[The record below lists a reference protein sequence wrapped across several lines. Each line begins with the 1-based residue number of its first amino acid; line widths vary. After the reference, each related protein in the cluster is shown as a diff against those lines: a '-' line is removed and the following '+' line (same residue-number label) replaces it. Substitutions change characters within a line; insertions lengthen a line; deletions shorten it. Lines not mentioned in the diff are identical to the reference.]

1 MLIFKLVEFCFAN
14 CFLINIFLIYNVLLF
29 YIIKIWY
36 SYASFLFIK
45 FMNQEKLYLQIPL
58 LTKNILT
65 SFYIIKK
72 WYLIIDRSQISISST
87 NNSSN
92 GMEVLNQY

>member
-1 MLIFKLVEFCFAN
+1 
-14 CFLINIFLIYNVLLF
+14 
-29 YIIKIWY
+29 
-36 SYASFLFIK
+36 
-45 FMNQEKLYLQIPL
+45 MNQEKLYLQIPL